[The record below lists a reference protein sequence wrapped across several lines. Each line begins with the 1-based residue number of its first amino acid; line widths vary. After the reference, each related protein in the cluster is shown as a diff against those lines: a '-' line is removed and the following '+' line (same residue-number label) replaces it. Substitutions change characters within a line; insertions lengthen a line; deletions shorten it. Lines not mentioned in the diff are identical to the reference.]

1 MSRNTHKHEALLAR
15 AAGGDRDAAAR
26 CVERLGPRVA
36 DLVQRFGFEGEDAER
51 AVRAIFRRLWS
62 GAARFTSDVDE
73 ERFAVQAARRWLLD
87 RRARAR
93 LEGGRAEAPLPPPEP
108 VPAEQTDLFGV
119 AARALQALG
128 DLDPEARSTLEMVV
142 ARGLPYARIARM
154 RDVPVAQVREAARR
168 GLLQVG
174 ERIHGGTS

>member
-1 MSRNTHKHEALLAR
+1 MSRNAHKDEALLAR

-26 CVERLGPRVA
+26 CVDRLGPRVA
-36 DLVQRFGFEGEDAER
+36 DLVQRFGFEGDDAGR

-62 GAARFTSDVDE
+62 GAARSTADVDE
-73 ERFAVQAARRWLLD
+73 EQFAVQVARRWLLD

-93 LEGGRAEAPLPPPEP
+93 LEGGRGEAPLPPAAP

-119 AARALQALG
+119 AARVLQALG
-128 DLDPEARSTLEMVV
+128 DLDPDARATLEAVI

-154 RDVPVAQVREAARR
+154 RDVPVAQVREEARR

-174 ERIHGGTS
+174 ERMHGGRS